1 MSIWFLNI
9 ALGFTRC
16 LDMPPAQDFQL
27 STFTLRLFYFLKDPA
42 PPDPVVSVTKPDQRS
57 LSYDMIFRHIAPVA
71 AVKRIVT
78 VISHHPIIIHLESI
92 SRRGFIINEILTVL
106 FFQFIAFIGI
116 NTTMITAD
124 VFSSKRN
131 GSAFFRNPDRAIIIY
146 RPAVAGFVRKYE
158 RALVIFSQGLR
169 YNIFYSRKHF

>member
-1 MSIWFLNI
+1 MILLI
-9 ALGFTRC
+9 ATDHRSYKQEGNKTFHEHMVFKYC
-16 LDMPPAQDFQL
+16 LRFYPMPGYAACSRLP
-27 STFTLRLFYFLKDPA
+27 TFNLHLKLFYFLKDPA

-57 LSYDMIFRHIAPVA
+57 LSYDMIFRNIAPVA

-92 SRRGFIINEILTVL
+92 SRRGFIINEILTVF

-116 NTTMITAD
+116 
-124 VFSSKRN
+124 
-131 GSAFFRNPDRAIIIY
+131 Y
-146 RPAVAGFVRKYE
+146 RPAIAGFVRKYE
-158 RALVIFSQGLR
+158 RALVIFSQRLR